1 MASAA
6 PREKALASAVETL
19 DGLLERGGLSRD
31 HHELVLRAATHAVD
45 PQYVLG
51 FAVVVTHHD
60 PDTVPLAETVDLLI
74 RHGKPFSLLWPPARW
89 QAKHRQL
96 ASLET
101 LRRPK
106 PARYTART
114 GWLDPC
120 LPADA
125 RRRRIRVLDSSD
137 RLFRESLRQRTC
149 FDHLARRLKRGRL
162 AGLSILAHGRGR
174 WTVTLRAPVGWRR
187 PTVHRI
193 RGLCGAKPDDTQRA
207 AIVDILGDSVD
218 ATPGSARLWRAAR
231 RGAVAGGG
239 LLALLGVAWIE
250 PVAPRIPEALVGG
263 AGVGLFALREC
274 LSYPRP
280 GMRRLSASVLAMVW
294 WGPPAVGTVAIH
306 FPAPM
311 TLVDWSMAQGVGAQ
325 LTLLPVSYLAAA
337 LAWPTLTRLWH
348 TRRRGRTRPSYAR
361 IRSSSSGGSGRHRP
375 CIRAT
380 EGHPCPGV

>member
-1 MASAA
+1 MSRLLPSAA
-6 PREKALASAVETL
+6 RREKALASAAETL
-19 DGLLERGGLSRD
+19 DGLVERGGLSR
-31 HHELVLRAATHAVD
+31 HNHELVLRAATHAVD
-45 PQYVLG
+45 PQYALG

-96 ASLET
+96 ACLNT

-125 RRRRIRVLDSSD
+125 RRRLIRMLDSSD

-149 FDHLARRLKRGRL
+149 FNHLARRLKRGRL
-162 AGLSILAHGRGR
+162 AGISILADGTRC
-174 WTVTLRAPVGWRR
+174 TVTLRAPVGWRR

-193 RGLCGAKPDDTQRA
+193 RGPCGSKPDDTQRA

-218 ATPGSARLWRAAR
+218 ATPGPARLWRTAR
-231 RGAVAGGG
+231 RGAAAGIG

-250 PVAPRIPEALVGG
+250 PVAPRISASS
-263 AGVGLFALREC
+263 AG
-274 LSYPRP
+274 YPCTASMSAASR
-280 GMRRLSASVLAMVW
+280 RRLSPSTREARLRTRSGVRMTKRELFAIRCRRRNCCCADQPIQRSRAASLNAPGCQPISASQVSPCTATWRRPL
-294 WGPPAVGTVAIH
+294 
-306 FPAPM
+306 PM
-311 TLVDWSMAQGVGAQ
+311 TPWN
-325 LTLLPVSYLAAA
+325 
-337 LAWPTLTRLWH
+337 
-348 TRRRGRTRPSYAR
+348 AR
-361 IRSSSSGGSGRHRP
+361 
-375 CIRAT
+375 
-380 EGHPCPGV
+380 